1 MSALEQEIFEKVKRL
16 DEQQKA
22 KVLEFIAHIA
32 PAVPSVVERPYT
44 ARELMQ
50 LPYEER
56 NRIIMAQL
64 ESSQTEDFEIFNADG
79 DEDWE
84 DTAAAITPERPYTA
98 RELMQLPYEERNRA
112 VKAAL
117 RRAQDMDVEYFDVY
131 DDADFDDN
139 NM

>member
-56 NRIIMAQL
+56 NR
-64 ESSQTEDFEIFNADG
+64 
-79 DEDWE
+79 
-84 DTAAAITPERPYTA
+84 
-98 RELMQLPYEERNRA
+98 A